1 MLKVGSKN
9 PPGLTPDGE
18 KKKARVYTDG
28 CFDFVHFSNAKL
40 LWPAK
45 QFGKKL
51 IVGIHSDDELDN
63 NGILPIFTDEE
74 RYRLISAIRWVD
86 EAFEDAPF
94 QPGMSTLNQLDCDI
108 IAIPDVSHPTTVET
122 ARYEEI
128 RGSERAKQYVISEH
142 VTDQEVAGRLML
154 VTKTHHME
162 TDSILEFKSAI
173 LPFALDPV
181 SNEPVISV
189 SLFKH
194 NYTFAPIVIGKKP
207 KETDKVI
214 YVSGA
219 FDLFHAG
226 HLSFLEAAKELG
238 DYLIVGIVGDDDVNE
253 EKGTIFPIMNL
264 LERTLSVSSL
274 RIVDE
279 VFVGVPAMTNSR
291 FVNLIKPSKIAIYP
305 ETHPRRFSA
314 CSQLGIIEEVTPDY
328 DATCE
333 EILDRITSRKIASP
347 ENDEIAMFSAVPLN
361 NNQH

>member
-1 MLKVGSKN
+1 MLKAGSQ
-9 PPGLTPDGE
+9 GLTSNGE

-28 CFDFVHFSNAKL
+28 FFDFVHFSNAKL

-45 QFGKKL
+45 QYGKKL

-74 RYRLISAIRWVD
+74 RFRMISAIRWVD

-108 IAIPDVSHPTTVET
+108 IAIPDINHPTTVET

-154 VTKTHHME
+154 VTKSHHME
-162 TDSILEFKSAI
+162 TDSILEFKSAV
-173 LPFALDPV
+173 LPFASDPM

-189 SLFKH
+189 SLFKQ
-194 NYTFAPIVIGKKP
+194 NFTFAPVVIGKKP
-207 KETDKVI
+207 KATDRVV

-253 EKGTIFPIMNL
+253 EKGTIFPVLNL
-264 LERTLSVSSL
+264 LERTLSVASL
-274 RIVDE
+274 R
-279 VFVGVPAMTNSR
+279 
-291 FVNLIKPSKIAIYP
+291 KIAVYP
-305 ETHPRRFSA
+305 ETHPRRFA
-314 CSQLGIIEEVTPDY
+314 GCTQLGIIKEVSPDY

-333 EILDRITSRKIASP
+333 EILERITSRKIASS
-347 ENDEIAMFSAVPLN
+347 EDDEIAMFSSVPLN

>member
-1 MLKVGSKN
+1 MLKAGSQ
-9 PPGLTPDGE
+9 GLTPNGE

-28 CFDFVHFSNAKL
+28 FFDFVHFSNAKL

-45 QFGKKL
+45 QYGKKL

-74 RYRLISAIRWVD
+74 RFRMISAIRWVD
-86 EAFEDAPF
+86 EVFEDAPF
-94 QPGMSTLNQLDCDI
+94 QPGMSTLNQLDYI
-108 IAIPDVSHPTTVET
+108 NHPTTVET

-154 VTKTHHME
+154 VTKSHHME
-162 TDSILEFKSAI
+162 TDSILEFKSAV
-173 LPFALDPV
+173 LPFASDPM

-189 SLFKH
+189 SLFKQ
-194 NYTFAPIVIGKKP
+194 NFTFAPVVIGKKP
-207 KETDKVI
+207 KATDRVV

-253 EKGTIFPIMNL
+253 EKGTIFPMLNL
-264 LERTLSVSSL
+264 LERTLSVASL

-279 VFVGVPAMTNSR
+279 VFVGVPPVTSVK
-291 FVNLIKPSKIAIYP
+291 FINLIKASKIAVYP
-305 ETHPRRFSA
+305 ETHPRRFA
-314 CSQLGIIEEVTPDY
+314 GCTQLGIIKEVCPDY

-333 EILDRITSRKIASP
+333 EILERITSRKIASS
-347 ENDEIAMFSAVPLN
+347 EDDEIAMFSSVPLN